1 MGAGQVLGVDQKVGV
16 SLESEPKSGGGK
28 LHEGTRN
35 WGRGDKLSKLIF
47 LPHFIATMIKIHL
60 FPRFLPKSVWEEVKT
75 VPLSIHTIAN
85 RSYASA
91 LPPYTHALVCEDR
104 LSMYM

>member
-35 WGRGDKLSKLIF
+35 WGRGNKLSKLIF
-47 LPHFIATMIKIHL
+47 LPHFIATMIKNTP
-60 FPRFLPKSVWEEVKT
+60 FSKNFAKKCVG
-75 VPLSIHTIAN
+75 
-85 RSYASA
+85 
-91 LPPYTHALVCEDR
+91 
-104 LSMYM
+104 

>member
-1 MGAGQVLGVDQKVGV
+1 MGAEQVLGVDQKVGV

-47 LPHFIATMIKIHL
+47 LPHFIATKI
-60 FPRFLPKSVWEEVKT
+60 FAKKCVG
-75 VPLSIHTIAN
+75 
-85 RSYASA
+85 
-91 LPPYTHALVCEDR
+91 
-104 LSMYM
+104 